1 MTKQRIHK
9 TYPLACS
16 DPTEKASDWHTTPL
30 SKDSTTIPAIPCA
43 GHAQRNKPKVTV
55 PVDLNLATSSRR
67 RSTEADTKGRNELP
81 IAPTSVVPLAT
92 RKIPTKKPLTIP
104 ESPNIMKPSFKKAST
119 SEEEGIRVQ
128 PPPFKAHPVPSYA
141 HPFKP
146 IVKHQH
152 SEAHSPHLPGNVIA
166 EGKRRRF
173 QEALQRERQLTEE
186 ARQFHARPMPD
197 FDHFEE
203 PTVRESSC
211 LSLPNVLNVYW
222 SFPERRYSSQFD
234 P

>member
-9 TYPLACS
+9 TYSMACQ
-16 DPTEKASDWHTTPL
+16 DHTEKTSDWHTMPL
-30 SKDSTTIPAIPCA
+30 NQASVAVPAIPRD
-43 GHAQRNKPKVTV
+43 GPTRKDKPKVIV
-55 PVDLNLATSSRR
+55 PKDTKLATFSQR
-67 RSTEADTKGRNELP
+67 RSTETNTKG
-81 IAPTSVVPLAT
+81 PTGDPAAVVSAAPLAT
-92 RKIPTKKPLTIP
+92 RKMPVKKPLTIP
-104 ESPNIMKPSFKKAST
+104 ESPNIMKPSIKVS
-119 SEEEGIRVQ
+119 SGEEENSRLQ
-128 PPPFKAHPVPSYA
+128 PLSFRAHPVPSYS

-152 SEAHSPHLPGNVIA
+152 SEAHSPHLPGNIIA

-203 PTVRESSC
+203 LTVRVESSYY
-211 LSLPNVLNVYW
+211 LLRP
-222 SFPERRYSSQFD
+222 
-234 P
+234 